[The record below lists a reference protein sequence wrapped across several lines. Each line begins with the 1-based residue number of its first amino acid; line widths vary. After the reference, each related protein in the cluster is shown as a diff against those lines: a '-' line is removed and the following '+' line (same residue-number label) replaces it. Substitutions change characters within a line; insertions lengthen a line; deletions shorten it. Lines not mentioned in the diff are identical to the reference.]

1 MLKVLKLRAR
11 ERAFAV
17 SLVLLPTMTDFIYSK
32 TSEQLLELLGHYITV
47 TLKNQKT
54 ITGYLYT
61 IDPTSKH
68 VVMYDNKDQRVSV
81 VMNSSIQD
89 LNIDSED
96 HIDLHIIDAALKY
109 QNENRFTNEWLEKRR
124 QGLIQ
129 HLEKHRIPIQYQLNE
144 PVIHV
149 LGCARVESPYA
160 ATSVVCDNALIRKR
174 VRDIVLDFF
183 NSSSNNGSSSGNS
196 Q

>member
-1 MLKVLKLRAR
+1 MA
-11 ERAFAV
+11 E
-17 SLVLLPTMTDFIYSK
+17 LLYSK
-32 TSEQLLELLGHYITV
+32 TSEQWLELLGHYTAV

-61 IDPTSKH
+61 IDPASQH
-68 VVMYDNKDQRVSV
+68 VVMYDNKDQRVVV
-81 VMNSSIQD
+81 VMNSSIRDVDVDSQD
-89 LNIDSED
+89 C
-96 HIDLHIIDAALKY
+96 IDLHIIDAALKY
-109 QNENRFTNEWLEKRR
+109 QQENQYTAEWLEKRR

-129 HLEKHRIPIQYQLNE
+129 HLEKHRIPIQCQVNE

-183 NSSSNNGSSSGNS
+183 NSSGSSNDGEREE
-196 Q
+196 

>member
-89 LNIDSED
+89 LNS
-96 HIDLHIIDAALKY
+96 KY
-109 QNENRFTNEWLEKRR
+109 
-124 QGLIQ
+124 
-129 HLEKHRIPIQYQLNE
+129 
-144 PVIHV
+144 V
-149 LGCARVESPYA
+149 LY
-160 ATSVVCDNALIRKR
+160 L
-174 VRDIVLDFF
+174 
-183 NSSSNNGSSSGNS
+183 
-196 Q
+196 

>member
-11 ERAFAV
+11 ERGAFAI
-17 SLVLLPTMTDFIYSK
+17 SLVLLPTMADFMYSK
-32 TSEQLLELLGHYITV
+32 TSEQLLELLGHYTTV
-47 TLKNQKT
+47 TLKNQKS

-89 LNIDSED
+89 LNSKYLLCLQWGWFIYLCVCTLVDSED

-124 QGLIQ
+124 QDLIQ
-129 HLEKHRIPIQYQLNE
+129 HLEK
-144 PVIHV
+144 
-149 LGCARVESPYA
+149 
-160 ATSVVCDNALIRKR
+160 VCELLIN
-174 VRDIVLDFF
+174 IYIYI
-183 NSSSNNGSSSGNS
+183 
-196 Q
+196 

>member
-1 MLKVLKLRAR
+1 
-11 ERAFAV
+11 
-17 SLVLLPTMTDFIYSK
+17 MTDLLYSK
-32 TSEQLLELLGHYITV
+32 TTEQWLELLGHYTTV

-54 ITGYLYT
+54 ISGYLYT
-61 IDPTSKH
+61 IDPTSQH
-68 VVMYDNKDQRVSV
+68 VVMYDNKDQRVVV
-81 VMNSSIQD
+81 VMSSSIQD
-89 LNIDSED
+89 LNADSED
-96 HIDLHIIDAALKY
+96 HIDLHIIDAALRY
-109 QNENRFTNEWLEKRR
+109 QQENQYTSEWLETER

-129 HLEKHRIPIQYQLNE
+129 HLEKHRIPIQYQANE

-183 NSSSNNGSSSGNS
+183 NSSSNSNDGDRGE
-196 Q
+196 